1 MEDNHFV
8 IDIETCPISTTGYM
22 VLSEEEKLK
31 LINPIDS
38 KVIALGIRH
47 NNEDIIFIGDD
58 EKRLLENFWNKWRAI
73 KETNPVTKIIGFN
86 LIDFDLSFLTTR
98 SLINNVQIC
107 PFVLKHIVDLR
118 DKISAYRNGK
128 TKGKLKDF
136 APFMGLT
143 VKEIDGSNIADLWME
158 KKYDIIKDYLINDL
172 KITEELYK
180 RTKETNIIYIERW

>member
-31 LINPIDS
+31 LI
-38 KVIALGIRH
+38 
-47 NNEDIIFIGDD
+47 
-58 EKRLLENFWNKWRAI
+58 
-73 KETNPVTKIIGFN
+73 N

-158 KKYDIIKDYLINDL
+158 KKYDIIKYYLINDL

-180 RTKETNIIYIERW
+180 RTKETNIIYIE